1 MDESSV
7 IDLGKSQLDT
17 NSNLDSKVKDNKWHM
32 VLGIEFDV
40 VLTSYAT
47 CGWAGQALAHPD
59 FESSVNPI
67 PTRDITTGATGA
79 TEVAPKFSDT
89 LPYHNQGGQI
99 LPSIAEVAAKIFP

>member
-67 PTRDITTGATGA
+67 PTIPR
-79 TEVAPKFSDT
+79 
-89 LPYHNQGGQI
+89 GQI
-99 LPSIAEVAAKIFP
+99 MPTTLLLTQPDLKT